1 MKKWKLDYHIPKSM
15 VNAFLNCYTGGK
27 QRPAFF
33 DIPNTYPELTSLT
46 TNFETIRG
54 ELDHVLKVQPD
65 LPEYHDV
72 DPGER
77 AISAASA
84 QKWRVFM
91 LYILGNKPQTN
102 RALCPE
108 TSRLLDG

>member
-15 VNAFLNCYTGGK
+15 VNGFLNLYTGGK
-27 QRPAFF
+27 ARPAFF
-33 DIPNTYPELTSLT
+33 DIPNTYPELTQLT
-46 TNFETIRG
+46 QSYATIRS
-54 ELDHVLKVQPD
+54 ELDRVLQSQTA

-77 AISAASA
+77 AISAVTA

-91 LYILGNKPQTN
+91 LYILGHKPEAN
-102 RALCPE
+102 RAICPV
-108 TSRLLDG
+108 TARLLDG